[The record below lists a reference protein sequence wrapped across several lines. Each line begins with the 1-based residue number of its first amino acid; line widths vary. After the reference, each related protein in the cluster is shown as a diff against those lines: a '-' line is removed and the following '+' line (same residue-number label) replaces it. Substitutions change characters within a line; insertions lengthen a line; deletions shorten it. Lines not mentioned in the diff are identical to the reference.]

1 VITADEVNQ
10 ARIWW
15 ENETGL
21 CSHCGGSGQQVRS
34 TGIHGTT
41 YRECGAC
48 EGTGKALQAD
58 AEAQP

>member
-41 YRECGAC
+41 YRKCGAC
-48 EGTGKALQAD
+48 EGTGKALHLQG
-58 AEAQP
+58 EGT